1 MIDWKSTLVFVIPAE
16 AGNQAVFD
24 LELKSNLDAGVRRH
38 DILTSP
44 EGEGFQPPARETGES
59 NSRREI
65 LAARLL
71 VILSSLGKTSDV
83 ELALRR
89 IKLLATKISY

>member
-1 MIDWKSTLVFVIPAE
+1 MRVKLA
-16 AGNQAVFD
+16 
-24 LELKSNLDAGVRRH
+24 
-38 DILTSP
+38 
-44 EGEGFQPPARETGES
+44 ARK
-59 NSRREI
+59 I